1 MNAWLIYD
9 QFEAERNKHYIQMY
23 FDECSKRGIQLR
35 LLISE
40 DLTIGIRENKCSVMY
55 LYEKL
60 PAPHFVI
67 CRTIRPLLTKHL
79 EIMGIPVFNNYFV
92 SSVCNDKQKTYQY
105 VSQANIRMMDSI
117 FTNTD
122 YTGEITYPV
131 VVKPSNGKGGKNV
144 FLVRNSEEYHHAVK
158 AMSGTDIII
167 QKPAGDL
174 GRDLRVYVIGKRII
188 ASILRVSQTDFRSNY
203 CLGGSAELYDL
214 SHQEKSIIDKVIEMF
229 DFGLVGIDFIFD
241 QGQLVFNEIEDVVGS
256 RMIYA
261 KTDINIV
268 SEYLEYILTK
278 V

>member
-9 QFEAERNKHYIQMY
+9 QFEAERNKYYIQMY

-40 DLTIGIRENKCSVMY
+40 DLIIGIQDNKCSVMY
-55 LYEKL
+55 HNQKL
-60 PAPHFVI
+60 TAPHFVI

-92 SSVCNDKQKTYQY
+92 SSICNDKQKTYQY

-117 FTNTD
+117 FSNTD

-158 AMSGTDIII
+158 AMSSTDIVI

-214 SHQEKSIIDKVIEMF
+214 SRQEKSIIDKVIEMF

-241 QGQLVFNEIEDVVGS
+241 RGQLVFNEIEDVVGS
-256 RMIYA
+256 RMVYA
-261 KTDINIV
+261 KTEINIV